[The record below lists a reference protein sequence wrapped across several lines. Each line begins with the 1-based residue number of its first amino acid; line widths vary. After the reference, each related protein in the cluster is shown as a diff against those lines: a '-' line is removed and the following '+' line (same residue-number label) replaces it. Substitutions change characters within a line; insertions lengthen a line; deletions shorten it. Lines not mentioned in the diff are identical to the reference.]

1 MENGKKN
8 VKKFAQRSEQREEIK
23 WWKIKYWKIIMESYI
38 FTHPRSII
46 NWLMIPG
53 KQVAI

>member
-1 MENGKKN
+1 MEKN